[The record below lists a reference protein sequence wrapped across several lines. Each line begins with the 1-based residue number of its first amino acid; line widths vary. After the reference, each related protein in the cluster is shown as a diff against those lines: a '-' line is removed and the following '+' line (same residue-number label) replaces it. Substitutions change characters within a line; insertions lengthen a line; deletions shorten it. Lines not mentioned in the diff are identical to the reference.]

1 MTCTDGM
8 AIGRGWLYG
17 WLLFAPAAIL
27 LILFVFLP
35 TASTLWNS
43 LFSKGTA
50 RRPSR
55 FVGPDNYE
63 ALLADPVFWQVVE
76 NSAWYAVGTIPVS
89 IAIALLMALWVNEK
103 LPARALVRVCYFTPT
118 VLPMIAAANIWLFFY
133 IPDIGLF
140 DRILAAFGFSGRNWL
155 GDPATALPAIIA
167 VTIWKE
173 AGFFMLFYLAAL
185 QTIPP
190 DLKEAA
196 SIEGAGRWTYFRRI
210 AFPLLMPTT
219 LFVLINATINSVKII
234 DHLFILTKGGPSN
247 ATKLML
253 YYIWETAFAF
263 FDRPY
268 AATMTVVVLLVL
280 CLLALLQFRVL
291 DRRIHYR

>member
-1 MTCTDGM
+1 MTRSDGM
-8 AIGRGWLYG
+8 AIRRGWLYG

-35 TASTLWNS
+35 TASTLWHS
-43 LFSKGTA
+43 FFSKGTS

-55 FVGPDNYE
+55 FVGTDNYE
-63 ALLADPVFWQVVE
+63 FLLGDPVFWQVVE
-76 NSAWYAVGTIPVS
+76 NSVWYAAGTIPAS
-89 IAIALLMALWVNEK
+89 IAIALLMAFWVNEK
-103 LPARALVRVCYFTPT
+103 LPARALVRACYFTPT

-140 DRILAAFGFSGRNWL
+140 DRILATLGFSGRNWL
-155 GDPATALPAIIA
+155 GDPATALPALIA

-196 SIEGAGRWTYFRRI
+196 AIEGAGRWTYFRRI

-219 LFVLINATINSVKII
+219 LFVLINAMINSVKLI
-234 DHLFILTKGGPSN
+234 DHLFILTKGGPDN

-253 YYIWETAFAF
+253 YYIWETAFSY

-280 CLLALLQFRVL
+280 CLLALVQFRVL

>member
-1 MTCTDGM
+1 MARAEGM
-8 AIGRGWLYG
+8 AVRRGWIYG

-27 LILFVFLP
+27 LTLFVFLP

-43 LFSKGTA
+43 FFSRATA
-50 RRPSR
+50 RRPSL
-55 FVGPDNYE
+55 FIGTGNYE
-63 ALLADPVFWQVVE
+63 ALLSDPVFWRVLD
-76 NSAWYAVGTIPVS
+76 NSIWYAVGTIPPS
-89 IAIALLMALWVNEK
+89 IAIALVMAIWVNEK
-103 LPARALVRVCYFTPT
+103 LPVRALVRVCYFTPT
-118 VLPMIAAANIWLFFY
+118 ILPMIAAANIWLFFY

-140 DRILAAFGFSGRNWL
+140 DRILATFGISGRNWL
-155 GDPATALPAIIA
+155 GDPATALWSIIA

-196 SIEGAGRWTYFRRI
+196 AIEGAGRWTYIRRV
-210 AFPLLMPTT
+210 ALPLLMPTT
-219 LFVLINATINSVKII
+219 LFVLINAMINSVKLI
-234 DHLFILTKGGPSN
+234 DHLFILTKGGPDN

-253 YYIWETAFAF
+253 YYIWEAAFAF

-268 AATMTVVVLLVL
+268 AATMTVVVLVVL
-280 CLLALLQFRVL
+280 CFLALVQFRVL